1 VEKAEHSRLE
11 STVRV
16 KYSDLLAPEGFEADD
31 IYTKLYQGAA
41 LGEIACG
48 YTRVDEA
55 AITQGF
61 YRRSHGVAEHVIDKP
76 SKSVE
81 WMADRIRG
89 GSRPPLSL
97 YWNPLCPHDSK
108 LVCPDDQLM
117 LAAYRLVGIR
127 KVPAQVLG
135 PRKSS
140 LQESALTFKGFNL
153 RDFDGVMAIQAQG
166 FVGVSGAGE
175 DGLSDDMRL
184 LASLCGRALA
194 AIKAFHADAGIGSHY
209 HQALFARVYRH
220 KRCLESIAGLLEIG
234 NVDHA
239 VVLTRILYEGFL
251 EFYLDW
257 LAPNQMGPVIH
268 YVSLYERS
276 RGSKNTDELRH
287 PREYVGGLYDLISNV
302 KRKASVSCLG
312 VAFYELAYPALS
324 SVVHQGYNEL
334 DLEHGDFVEQLGNL
348 TWQKAAAT
356 KWSNIITAEFLSRV
370 GDEIATDLL
379 ADAAGVA

>member
-1 VEKAEHSRLE
+1 MKKTEHSRSE
-11 STVRV
+11 KTVRV
-16 KYSDLLAPEGFEADD
+16 KPSDIGVNDDFEADD
-31 IYTKLYQGAA
+31 IYTKLYQAA
-41 LGEIACG
+41 HLGKISIG
-48 YTRVDEA
+48 HTRVDEA

-61 YRRSHGVAEHVIDKP
+61 YRRSHGATEHVVDQP
-76 SKSVE
+76 SKYIE
-81 WMADRIRG
+81 LMADRIRG
-89 GSRPPLSL
+89 GSRPPLLL
-97 YWNPLCPHDSK
+97 YWNPLCPHASK
-108 LVCPDDQLM
+108 LVCPDDQLT
-117 LAAYRLVGIR
+117 LAAYRLIGIR
-127 KVPAQVLG
+127 KVPAQILG

-140 LQESALTFKGFNL
+140 LEESALIFKGNPT
-153 RDFDGVMAIQAQG
+153 DFDGVMAVQAQG

-175 DGLSDDMRL
+175 DGFSDDMRL
-184 LASLCGRALA
+184 LASLCDRGLA
-194 AIKAFHADAGIGSHY
+194 AIKAFHADAGVGSHY

-268 YVSLYERS
+268 YVSQYERS
-276 RGSKNTDELRH
+276 RGPKNNDGLRH
-287 PREYVGGLYDLISNV
+287 PREHVGGLYDLISNV

-348 TWQKAAAT
+348 TWQRAAAT

-379 ADAAGVA
+379 AGAAGVA